1 MIKELTNNL
10 VSTNTYKFNS
20 SNIFEIVTD
29 ASGKKLRETNTLK
42 NALAAYASYISPN
55 FLNNLSYYCKL
66 GEIEI
71 TVPNLS
77 EENWNGELYIKRTG
91 ITTINLINHIIGM
104 SHADEIKMENTK
116 YLRLWWD

>member
-1 MIKELTNNL
+1 MIKELTSNL
-10 VSTNTYKFNS
+10 VSTNTHKFTS
-20 SNIFEIVTD
+20 INIVQIVTD
-29 ASGKKLRETNTLK
+29 ATGKKLRETNMLH
-42 NALAAYASYISPN
+42 NALAAYASYISPS
-55 FLNNLSYYCKL
+55 FLNNICYYCKL

-71 TVPNLS
+71 TVPNLT
-77 EENWNGELYIKRTG
+77 EDNWGGELYIKRTG

>member
-1 MIKELTNNL
+1 MIKELTSNL
-10 VSTNTYKFNS
+10 VSTNTHKFTS
-20 SNIFEIVTD
+20 SNIVQIVTD
-29 ASGKKLRETNTLK
+29 ASGKKLRETDALK
-42 NALAAYASYISPN
+42 NALSEYASYISPN
-55 FLNNLSYYCKL
+55 FLNNLSYYCRL

-71 TVPNLS
+71 TVPNLT
-77 EENWNGELYIKRTG
+77 EDNWGGEIYIKRTG